1 MLSNPQTE
9 TESCDIHTTIMNDNT
24 NFRLDELPPEHPMR
38 QHPFTAPD
46 GYFDSLPSRVQARV
60 SHKAKPAFSIS
71 WSWQRTAA
79 SLAGAS
85 LIAVLIWQTLPQRQ
99 ESLGSEALT
108 GVSNEVITA
117 YLDEQGINA
126 DELVDNQQIHSSLGS
141 DTTAIQY
148 LNIQPSDIQQLIK
161 DQLLSDSPNVDS

>member
-1 MLSNPQTE
+1 MNNKNP
-9 TESCDIHTTIMNDNT
+9 
-24 NFRLDELPPEHPMR
+24 FRLDELPPEHPLR
-38 QHPFTAPD
+38 QQPFTVPD
-46 GYFDSLPSRVQARV
+46 GYFDQLPTRVQARMMRR
-60 SHKAKPAFSIS
+60 SKPAFSIS

-108 GVSNEVITA
+108 GVSPEVIAA
-117 YLDEQGINA
+117 YLDDQGVDANELA
-126 DELVDNQQIHSSLGS
+126 DSQQLHQSLGS

-148 LNIQPSDIQQLIK
+148 LNVNPADIQTLI
-161 DQLLSDSPNVDS
+161 DEQSALETQQAGS